1 MKILYISP
9 INTVGTLELWKQFHE
24 SNGHQCTYITLFK
37 SPLGVDS
44 GVCLNLPL
52 VAHSNKMVALRRI
65 YYKIIRG
72 SKGEYK
78 PKDGY
83 PPISKPNSIF
93 EKLYF
98 QFRDWIWSYTI
109 ESIIN
114 NMDLHSY
121 DVYHLDWGLGLYR
134 DARFVKQLKNKKI
147 ICTYHGQDL
156 RTRGVIPDI
165 DQKSN
170 LNLTSELDLL
180 SMHPNINYL
189 FLPIDTKKYDCKIKV
204 NKTIR
209 ICHSP
214 TNRYYKG
221 SEYIIPACKQIEL
234 ENENVE
240 FVLIENKTQKE
251 TIEIKSK
258 CDILIDQVEDRGG
271 WGYGMSSVEAMA
283 MGLCCATQINNEYQ
297 EFIPNHPFININKN
311 NIYEVLTDF
320 VNKPNEKIEKQKQL
334 SREWVE
340 HTHDIQSVGNSL
352 YDYYKLIKAI

>member
-98 QFRDWIWSYTI
+98 QFRDWIWSYKI

-156 RTRGVIPDI
+156 RTRGVIPDV

-180 SMHPNINYL
+180 SMHPNIHYL
-189 FLPIDTKKYDCKIKV
+189 FLPIDTKKYDCNIKV

-221 SEYIIPACKQIEL
+221 SEKIIKVCTRLASQNQNIE
-234 ENENVE
+234 
-240 FVLIENKTQKE
+240 FILIENMANQDVMKLKAA
-251 TIEIKSK
+251 
-258 CDILIDQVEDRGG
+258 CDIIVDQIGNHGG
-271 WGYGMSSVEAMA
+271 WGYGMNSVESMRL
-283 MGLCCATQINNEYQ
+283 GLCCMTEMNQ
-297 EFIPNHPFININKN
+297 ECLDFYENHPFININENTLEKK
-311 NIYEVLTDF
+311 LTELISRPELIDEYKQRSL
-320 VNKPNEKIEKQKQL
+320 NWALEKHDVQAVGQQL
-334 SREWVE
+334 Y
-340 HTHDIQSVGNSL
+340 G
-352 YDYYKLIKAI
+352 YYRQLL